1 MSFKKHIILF
11 TVLLTAISI
20 NAQTISIE
28 ITNIRS
34 KKGKIVVAVFKNNE
48 DFKKEIT
55 FSDKSYSK
63 CNVKN
68 GNLTIKQKLKP
79 GIYGISILDDKNND
93 GKMEYNF
100 IGLPKEGYGFS
111 NFFHRGMNRPEF
123 EDFDFIVGK
132 ENKTVYVKMKY
143 F

>member
-1 MSFKKHIILF
+1 MILKRYIILF
-11 TVLLTAISI
+11 AVLLTASI
-20 NAQTISIE
+20 LNAQTLSIK

-48 DFKKEIT
+48 AFKKEQT
-55 FSDKSYSK
+55 FMDKSYSK
-63 CNVKN
+63 CNVRN
-68 GNLTIKQKLKP
+68 GALTIKLKLEP

-93 GKMEYNF
+93 GEMEYNF

-111 NFFHRGMNRPEF
+111 NFFHRGMNRPVF
-123 EDFDFIVGK
+123 EDFDFTVGK
-132 ENKTVYVKMKY
+132 KDLTVYVKMKY